1 MATANRDI
9 AKVSVLGSESIIVGF
24 HLSEYL
30 MRDVLT
36 NIPASNYVL
45 LTDSNLAP
53 IYLEKYSNAFKQ
65 ISQELYA
72 AKGEKEP
79 QFFTRVLP
87 PGEMTKSRK
96 VKADIED
103 WLLSNAVT
111 RDTVFLAM
119 GGGVMGDLIG
129 FVAATFMRG
138 ASFVQIPTTLL
149 AMVDSSIGGKTAID
163 VPAGKNLIGAFW
175 QPKRIFIDV
184 EFLRTLPER
193 EFANGMAELIK
204 TAAISDENDFC
215 KLENG
220 VEAIR
225 HAV

>member
-1 MATANRDI
+1 MASTTVEPDVAR
-9 AKVSVLGSESIIVGF
+9 VSVLGSESIIVGF
-24 HLSEYL
+24 HLTEYL
-30 MRDVLT
+30 VRDVLT
-36 NIPASNYVL
+36 NIKASNYVL
-45 LTDSNLAP
+45 ITDTNLAP
-53 IYLEKYSNAFKQ
+53 LYLDKYTMAFQQVSN
-65 ISQELYA
+65 ELYTA
-72 AKGEKEP
+72 QGEKEP
-79 QFFTRVLP
+79 RFFTRVLP

-111 RDTVFLAM
+111 RDTCFLAL

-138 ASFVQIPTTLL
+138 APFVQIPTTLL

-184 EFLRTLPER
+184 TVLETLPER

-204 TAAISDENDFC
+204 VSE
-215 KLENG
+215 K
-220 VEAIR
+220 
-225 HAV
+225 

>member
-1 MATANRDI
+1 MTAQPDV

-30 MRDVLT
+30 VRDVLT

-45 LTDSNLAP
+45 ITDTHLAP
-53 IYLEKYSNAFKQ
+53 LYLEKYVNAFKQ
-65 ISQELYA
+65 VSNELYA

-79 QFFTRVLP
+79 RFFTRILP
-87 PGEMTKSRK
+87 PGEMSKSRK

-111 RDTVFLAM
+111 RDTCFLAM
-119 GGGVMGDLIG
+119 GGGVMGDLVG

-138 ASFVQIPTTLL
+138 APVVQIPTTLL

-175 QPKRIFIDV
+175 QPKRVFIDV
-184 EFLRTLPER
+184 NFLRTLPER

-204 TAAISDENDFC
+204 VNNPSFFFL
-215 KLENG
+215 KKKY
-220 VEAIR
+220 
-225 HAV
+225 

>member
-1 MATANRDI
+1 MASTTVEPDVAR
-9 AKVSVLGSESIIVGF
+9 VSVLGSESIIVGF
-24 HLSEYL
+24 HLTEYL
-30 MRDVLT
+30 VRDVLT
-36 NIPASNYVL
+36 NIKASNYVL
-45 LTDSNLAP
+45 ITDTNLAP
-53 IYLEKYSNAFKQ
+53 LYLDKYTMTFQQVSH
-65 ISQELYA
+65 ELYTA
-72 AKGEKEP
+72 QGEKEP
-79 QFFTRVLP
+79 RFFTRVLP

-111 RDTVFLAM
+111 RDTCFLAL

-138 ASFVQIPTTLL
+138 APFVQIPTTLL

-184 EFLRTLPER
+184 TVLETLPER

-204 TAAISDENDFC
+204 VSE
-215 KLENG
+215 K
-220 VEAIR
+220 
-225 HAV
+225 